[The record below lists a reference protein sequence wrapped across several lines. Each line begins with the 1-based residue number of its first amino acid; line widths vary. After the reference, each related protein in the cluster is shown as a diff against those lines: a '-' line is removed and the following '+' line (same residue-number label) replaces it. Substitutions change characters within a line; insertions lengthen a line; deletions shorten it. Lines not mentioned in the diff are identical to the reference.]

1 MEIQIIFFKGNF
13 RVCFFKKKKKK
24 TIRWFFPLKKS
35 MTFFVIE
42 KQIQRVLSSRAMR
55 RIDFSYVNDQDNY
68 VGKEIKKRD
77 QIQY

>member
-1 MEIQIIFFKGNF
+1 
-13 RVCFFKKKKKK
+13 
-24 TIRWFFPLKKS
+24 